1 MFITRK
7 KLDFLLSQRDLDI
20 QRLQDLYFELDYK
33 HRKLMAHLGLKEVK
47 IPETT
52 EIRKIT

>member
-1 MFITRK
+1 MFVTRK
-7 KLDFLLSQRDLDI
+7 TLDFLLSQNDI
-20 QRLQDLYFELDYK
+20 DVQNLRALYLELSDK

-52 EIRKIT
+52 EIRKIK